1 LRKERGNNLK
11 DIYIAT
17 LNILNQ
23 SDGSLTNEDL
33 AHAIADM
40 VRDEVDKAFM
50 DLLVEFRKKCE

>member
-1 LRKERGNNLK
+1 MK
-11 DIYIAT
+11 DIFIAT

-40 VRDEVDKAFM
+40 VREEVDKAFM